1 MTGNVAA
8 FGEVMLRLSPPSC
21 QRLVQAVS
29 LDVEIGGSEANVA
42 ATLTQLGH
50 SVIFVTRLPEGSLGD
65 RILHQ
70 IRRFGIDTRYIVR
83 GGDRAGLYFLEQGA
97 SVRPS
102 KVIYDRAESAMAQWS
117 PGMIDWE
124 TVFRDQAWFHISGI
138 TPALSPSCAEASLE
152 AVQSARRA
160 GLTVSCDLNYR
171 AKLWDKKRA
180 RDIMTRLVQ
189 CVDVIIANEQ
199 DASDVFGIE
208 PEGTDVTR
216 GVLNREAYADVA
228 QKLARAGGA
237 STVAV
242 TLRESRS
249 ASDNRWSA
257 VIWDGQEV
265 YFSRVYDLHLVDRV
279 GAGDAFC
286 GGLIHGLLKQW
297 PGDRALEFGVAAA
310 AWKQTLPGDMN
321 YLNEAE
327 ILALAGGDVTGRI
340 RR

>member
-1 MTGNVAA
+1 
-8 FGEVMLRLSPPSC
+8 MLRLTPPSFR
-21 QRLVQAVS
+21 RLVQAVS

-42 ATLTQLGH
+42 ASLAQLGH
-50 SVIFVTRLPEGSLGD
+50 GVIFVTRLPENGLGD
-65 RILHQ
+65 RIIHEL
-70 IRRFGIDTRYIVR
+70 RRFGIDTRYVVR

-97 SVRPS
+97 SIRPS
-102 KVIYDRAESAMAQWS
+102 RVIYDRAESAMAQWS

-124 TVFRDQAWFHISGI
+124 AVFNDQAWFHISGI

-152 AVQSARRA
+152 AVQSARKA
-160 GLTVSCDLNYR
+160 GLTVSCDINYR

-180 RDIMTRLVQ
+180 RDIMTRLIEYA
-189 CVDVIIANEQ
+189 DVVIANEQ

-216 GVLNREAYADVA
+216 GVLNREAYAHVA
-228 QKLARAGGA
+228 QKLARVGGA

-257 VIWDGQEV
+257 MIYDGEAV
-265 YFSRVYDLHLVDRV
+265 FFSRVYDLHLVDRV

-286 GGLIHGLLKQW
+286 GGLIHGLLRQW
-297 PGDRALEFGVAAA
+297 PSEQALEFGVAAS

-321 YLNEAE
+321 CLNETE
-327 ILALAGGDVTGRI
+327 ILALIGGNVTGRI
-340 RR
+340 QR